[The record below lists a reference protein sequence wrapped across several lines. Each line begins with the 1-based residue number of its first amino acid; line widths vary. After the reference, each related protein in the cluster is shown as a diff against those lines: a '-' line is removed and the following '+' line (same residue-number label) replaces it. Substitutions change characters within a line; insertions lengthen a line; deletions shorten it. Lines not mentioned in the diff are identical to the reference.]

1 MEQGTPALTSH
12 RRVEKRQEWVHG
24 VEPHFF
30 SLSLSLRCTPSSS
43 LLHLPI
49 STSYYLWKT
58 TSSPHCLAGLARSL
72 DNHWCVLYFLTH
84 ILFNFLG

>member
-30 SLSLSLRCTPSSS
+30 SLSLSVS
-43 LLHLPI
+43 
-49 STSYYLWKT
+49 
-58 TSSPHCLAGLARSL
+58 
-72 DNHWCVLYFLTH
+72 
-84 ILFNFLG
+84 